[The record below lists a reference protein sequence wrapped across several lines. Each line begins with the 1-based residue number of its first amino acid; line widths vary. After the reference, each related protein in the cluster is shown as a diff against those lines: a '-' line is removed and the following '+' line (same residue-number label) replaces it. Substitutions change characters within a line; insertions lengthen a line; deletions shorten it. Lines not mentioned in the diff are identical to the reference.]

1 MCAIPDRRL
10 EKPLLPVAARF
21 GFLSRGA
28 GVWRTKVRR
37 RLKPAPQFFAIL
49 LSLPLC
55 AQELRL
61 RVEPGANGRDGAIV
75 AELASPPGKEPLA
88 LQWDFSI
95 PPALQLDPPSAS
107 VGEASG
113 SVQKSL
119 QCALQVNYSKSKDPS
134 FRCILAGG
142 LHAIPNGAIAIVKY
156 SAARNAKPGRYQIEI
171 EKALAVTS
179 GVKKAPLKN
188 VKAPILI
195 SK

>member
-1 MCAIPDRRL
+1 VCEIPDRPL
-10 EKPLLPVAARF
+10 ENCPPR
-21 GFLSRGA
+21 
-28 GVWRTKVRR
+28 RTRVRR
-37 RLKPAPQFFAIL
+37 RLKPAPHLMIRCAAGCWIPLAVL

-75 AELASPPGKEPLA
+75 AELESPPGKEPLA

-119 QCALQVNYSKSKDPS
+119 QCALQVNYSRSKDPS
-134 FRCILAGG
+134 FRCIVAGG
-142 LHAIPNGAIAIVKY
+142 LHGIPNGAIAIVKY

-179 GVKKAPLKN
+179 GVKKAPLKS
-188 VKAPILI
+188 VKAPIFI